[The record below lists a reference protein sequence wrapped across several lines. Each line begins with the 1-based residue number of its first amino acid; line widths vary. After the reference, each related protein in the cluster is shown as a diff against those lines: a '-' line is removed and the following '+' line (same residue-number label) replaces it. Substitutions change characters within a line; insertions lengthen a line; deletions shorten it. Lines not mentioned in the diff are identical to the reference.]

1 MKAKKAV
8 EILEGLPHTLNNDP
22 DYEQREAIKLGAEAL
37 KIVVSS
43 RQVGSV
49 IITPLLPGETPEE
62 EEE

>member
-22 DYEQREAIKLGAEAL
+22 DSDQREAIKLGAEAL
-37 KIVVSS
+37 KRIRNDRIGTFSL
-43 RQVGSV
+43 
-49 IITPLLPGETPEE
+49 PLPSETPEE